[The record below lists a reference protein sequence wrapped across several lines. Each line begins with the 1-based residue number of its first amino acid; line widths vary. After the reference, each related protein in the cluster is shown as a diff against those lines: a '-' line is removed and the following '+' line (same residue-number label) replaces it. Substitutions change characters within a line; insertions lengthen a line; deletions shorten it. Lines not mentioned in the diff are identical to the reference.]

1 MTVRKILITGSDGLL
16 GWHTRAFFSVRE
28 DTEVSVVNRA
38 TFNSDQLASLCANT
52 DVIIHL
58 AGVNRGSDAEVAT
71 NVDIADRLVQACEET
86 GSTPHILFSNS
97 THADRDTVYGRSKKE
112 AANRIQNWADDSEG
126 RFSNIVLPH
135 IFGEH
140 GRPFYNSVVS
150 TFCHQVAI
158 GETPEIQQ
166 DGILNLLH
174 AQDAAQLFE
183 HLIES
188 KHSGEIRPD
197 GRELKVSELLSHLE
211 RLRDRYNTDRV
222 VPSVDEPFQLRLF
235 NTFRSYISHNQRPV
249 ALELWSD
256 ERGSL
261 FEAIRS
267 DGLGQFFVSTTF
279 PGITRG
285 EHFHFRK
292 VERFL
297 VVSGSAK
304 IRLRRIFDD
313 QVHEFDVSG
322 DNLQAIDIPTLH
334 THNIT
339 NTGDTPLLTLFWSS
353 EHFDRNDPDTYAAK
367 VQSDDSTKTPE

>member
-28 DTEVSVVNRA
+28 DTEVSVANRA
-38 TFNSDQLASLCANT
+38 AFNSDKLASLCASA
-52 DVIIHL
+52 DAIIHL
-58 AGVNRGSDAEVAT
+58 AGVNRGTDAEVAT

-86 GSTPHILFSNS
+86 VSTPHILFSNS
-97 THADRDTVYGRSKKE
+97 THCDRETVYGQSKKD
-112 AANRIQNWADDSEG
+112 AATRIQKWADASG
-126 RFSNIVLPH
+126 AQFSNVVLPH

-150 TFCHQVAI
+150 TFCHQVAV

-166 DGILNLLH
+166 DGVLHLLH

-183 HLIES
+183 RLIES
-188 KHSGEIRPD
+188 KHSGEVRPD
-197 GRELKVSELLSHLE
+197 GQELKVSELLSHLE
-211 RLRDRYNTDRV
+211 RLRDRYNSDRV

-235 NTFRSYISHNQRPV
+235 NTFRSYISHDQRPIP
-249 ALELWSD
+249 LELWSD

-304 IRLRRIFDD
+304 IRLRRVFDD
-313 QVHEFDVSG
+313 HVHEFDVNG

-353 EHFDRNDPDTYAAK
+353 EHFDRSDPDTYASM
-367 VQSDDSTKTPE
+367 VQNDESTDTSA